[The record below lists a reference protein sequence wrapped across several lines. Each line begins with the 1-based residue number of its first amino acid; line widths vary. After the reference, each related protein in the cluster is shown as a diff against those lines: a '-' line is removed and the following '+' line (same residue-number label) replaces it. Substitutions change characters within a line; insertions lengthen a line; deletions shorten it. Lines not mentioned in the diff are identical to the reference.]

1 MRRDEHDHALM
12 ALTQMRKDIANDVA
26 WFEGREVNGDN
37 VSGMF
42 GNLSAIVDALRTL
55 TEGRFESGAKSWRAE
70 CACGF
75 KSAVYGVR
83 RNAYRVKIRH
93 LQTAAEGKWTPSG
106 EAS

>member
-1 MRRDEHDHALM
+1 MTSPVLH
-12 ALTQMRKDIANDVA
+12 
-26 WFEGREVNGDN
+26 
-37 VSGMF
+37 SC
-42 GNLSAIVDALRTL
+42 SL

-93 LQTAAEGKWTPSG
+93 LQLAAEGLLVG
-106 EAS
+106 GDAS